1 MDKSNMSEEFHDW
14 LESAQ
19 LHGARNTEKQHTRFG
34 RRTKMSAIKKKS
46 ETCGEQL
53 RRMCKS
59 IAEEITAGKQD
70 AYEYL
75 KDVYDMRYIVDREK
89 RYFSAE
95 LLVAGG
101 GPTIWVSLYT
111 KEVEG
116 FWGSDRVQEP
126 FIDNIG
132 LDDYCEDLYASS

>member
-1 MDKSNMSEEFHDW
+1 MS
-14 LESAQ
+14 SV
-19 LHGARNTEKQHTRFG
+19 
-34 RRTKMSAIKKKS
+34 KKS